1 MFVKLVSW
9 PASRQFVGSLS
20 AVGLFLSL
28 TLAPAVASA
37 QGSAAA
43 EALFQQGRSL
53 LAEGKTAEA
62 CGRFAQSQKLEPK
75 LGTLLNLATCH
86 EQMGLH
92 ATAWAEFTSAATL
105 ARREGQV
112 ERETFAREHVAALE
126 AKMSTLLVRPPPETP
141 GLAVTLDG
149 QPFTAL
155 DAPLPIDPGDH
166 VLEVTAPGR
175 KPWSTSVKVAADK
188 SALEVAIP
196 ALEVDPASTA
206 APPVAGGPPTTPPPA
221 AEEDGGVPAVAIV
234 GFTIGGVGL
243 LVGGI
248 TGIIA
253 ITQGSDVSDACTA
266 DGDDLCRPG
275 READDLS
282 SANAIANVSN
292 VSFLVGLA
300 GVGVGLGALLLAGD
314 DAPRTSQPPTAPTVE
329 PVVGLGSLGA
339 RGRF

>member
-1 MFVKLVSW
+1 VNL
-9 PASRQFVGSLS
+9 PRSLS
-20 AVGLFLSL
+20 AVGLALSL
-28 TLAPAVASA
+28 LVVPAAASA

-62 CGRFAQSQKLEPK
+62 CGRFAESQKLEPK

-86 EQMGLH
+86 EQLGLH

-105 ARREGQV
+105 ARREGQA

-126 AKMSTLLVRPPPETP
+126 AKMSTLRVRPPPATP
-141 GLAVTLDG
+141 GLSITLDG

-166 VLEVTAPGR
+166 RLEATAPGR
-175 KPWSTSVKVAADK
+175 KPWSTSVKVPTDK
-188 SALEVAIP
+188 SAQEIAVPDLEA
-196 ALEVDPASTA
+196 DPASAA
-206 APPVAGGPPTTPPPA
+206 APPVAGTPPAPPAPPA
-221 AEEDGGVPAVAIV
+221 AEGGGVPAVAIV
-234 GFTIGGVGL
+234 GFTVGGVGL
-243 LVGGI
+243 LVGSI
-248 TGIIA
+248 TGIVA
-253 ITQGSDVSDACTA
+253 ITKGSDAKDACTE
-266 DGDDLCRPG
+266 DGDELCRPG
-275 READDLS
+275 PQADDLA

-314 DAPRTSQPPTAPTVE
+314 DAPRTSRPPAAPGVE
-329 PVVGLGSLGA
+329 PLVGLGTLGA